1 MGKVIIMGISRQI
14 QRRITLACAL
24 VLVVL
29 VAGVFVKQYHVA
41 AQKASDKT
49 PTTVGVTKQE
59 PAVAQPAPL
68 VIAPEPAVEVKP
80 EAAPT
85 PQIYSYTAQPGDSF
99 TQFAR
104 DAVHQYVTAR
114 KLQIPDAQL
123 SSAEITLTNA
133 AGAPSLGVGQQIH
146 IAKRDVAAA
155 LGIEDK

>member
-1 MGKVIIMGISRQI
+1 MGISRQI

-24 VLVVL
+24 VLVVMI
-29 VAGVFVKQYHVA
+29 AGVFVKQHHVA
-41 AQKASDKT
+41 AQKAADKN
-49 PTTVGVTKQE
+49 PTTTKVAKQE
-59 PAVAQPAPL
+59 PAVAQSTPP

-80 EAAPT
+80 ETAPIPDT
-85 PQIYSYTAQPGDSF
+85 YSYTAQPGDSF

-104 DAVHQYVTAR
+104 DAVHQYVVAR

-123 SSAEITLTNA
+123 TSAEITLTNA